1 MPLSDEMCSKLL
13 HVLGQLYAERGAY
26 RAIAMSV
33 PNWQETFDFLMAED
47 SYRQDVAEAIADV
60 SKMLENDQQFE
71 EYLKRLGKGPVH

>member
-1 MPLSDEMCSKLL
+1 MPLSDEVVSMLL

-33 PNWQETFDFLMAED
+33 PDWQETFDFLMAED

-60 SKMLENDQQFE
+60 SRKIKTDQQFLE
-71 EYLKRLGKGPVH
+71 SLKRLENGPIH

>member
-1 MPLSDEMCSKLL
+1 MPLSEEACSKLL
-13 HVLGQLYAERGAY
+13 HVLEQLYAERGAY

-60 SKMLENDQQFE
+60 SRKLKTDQQFLE
-71 EYLKRLGKGPVH
+71 SLKRLEKGQIH